1 MAQRIIGGAPGST
14 ASPIAAESVSFAV
27 GAAGTTGVTKVVY
40 QPIMNSTGAI
50 LGGVGDTSFAW
61 VTGTI
66 LTTEVAYRYD
76 VSDSVQLAQLIQ
88 GEYAVNYDTGEIRY
102 CKKTTGTS
110 DTVNYSTR
118 VQSIGIG
125 ASALA
130 TEATANKLAN
140 ESKITVW
147 TAYNV
152 SNTIYAFSR
161 TYTYNG
167 DGTVAT
173 EVIAG
178 KTVAGVNIS
187 VTRSFTYSSGNLA
200 IVGTWSVV

>member
-1 MAQRIIGGAPGST
+1 
-14 ASPIAAESVSFAV
+14 
-27 GAAGTTGVTKVVY
+27 
-40 QPIMNSTGAI
+40 MNSTGAI

-76 VSDSVQLAQLIQ
+76 VSDSVQLAQLVQ

-152 SNTIYAFSR
+152 SNTIYAFTR
-161 TYTYNG
+161 TYTYNS

-173 EVIAG
+173 EVLAG

-187 VTRSFTYSSGNLA
+187 VTRSFTYVSGNLTV
-200 IVGTWSVV
+200 VGIWSVV